1 MNKKYLIALMVQM
14 GAATMSAQQFE
25 SDGCQYT
32 VLSAAERTVQFTAPP
47 ATNPTELVMPASV
60 EYNGTQ
66 YTVVS
71 IGANSFATNTNLAT
85 LSLPATLRDIQAGA
99 FFKTTKLKQIYTAAT
114 TPPDIE
120 TSPFATAIYTN
131 ATLHV
136 PEGTWLAYQTSWR
149 RFYKIEEPGAWTE
162 TIDGIS
168 YQVVSPTSHL
178 AAVTSTSPKY
188 SGDIVIPSTI
198 TSRDVK
204 CKVAII
210 GGYAFDGCS
219 ELTSVQLPDSLLAIV
234 NNAFRKCTRLKRV
247 DMPASVRVL
256 SEGAFKAC
264 DSLVTVTFPMALKRI
279 ENIVF
284 QNCKQLREITLPDS
298 LEYIGPSSFATCSSL
313 VAVHGGSRIRELMS
327 GAFNNCT
334 SLTDFAMPAA
344 IEFIGVSALANIKVN
359 FPAPFPSTLRQ
370 IDGQAFKGNT
380 ALQHVVIP
388 DSCKKF
394 NGSSQ
399 FTGCTALETVVLPK
413 TVTTSVSSWGSMF
426 SGCSSLKSVR
436 LPENMNTIPMNF
448 FQRCA
453 ALESV
458 DIPDGVITIANWS
471 FNATKAL
478 RKIKFPPALTGIAL
492 AAFQES
498 GLDTVVVPAT
508 VVNLGNQVFSTCPN
522 LKSIRIEGPVTAL
535 GSYFARRCPELT
547 EIVLPA
553 TLRTVGRQAF
563 AENPKLK
570 TLALPDSTDDIYQET
585 LMGCTAL
592 DTITLPTGIHKVP
605 VSMFKGCTALRAIT
619 FRSHIDTISATA
631 FAGCTALMN
640 VYAHRT
646 VPPVLDPSAFDDATY
661 AGATLHA
668 RTPDA
673 YRAADGWSKFSN
685 VTTGVEVL
693 NETDEPKIIV
703 APGTITVP
711 EGASVYN
718 MQGML
723 VKPESLPRGIY
734 IVRSRTHTV
743 KVAVP

>member
-85 LSLPATLRDIQAGA
+85 LSLPATLRDIQNGA

-120 TSPFATAIYTN
+120 ASPFASAIYTN

-198 TSRDVK
+198 TSRDMK

-219 ELTSVQLPDSLLAIV
+219 ALTSVQLPDSLLAIV
-234 NNAFRKCTRLKRV
+234 NCAFRKCTRLKRV

-256 SEGAFKAC
+256 SEGAFNAC

-334 SLTDFAMPAA
+334 SLTEFAMPAA
-344 IEFIGVSALANIKVN
+344 IEFIGVTALANIKVN
-359 FPAPFPSTLRQ
+359 FPAPFPASLRQ

-380 ALQHVVIP
+380 ALKHVVIP
-388 DSCKKF
+388 ENCKQL
-394 NGSSQ
+394 GGASL
-399 FTGCTALETVVLPK
+399 FTGCTSLETVVLPK
-413 TVTTSVSSWGSMF
+413 TVSTNPATWSSMF
-426 SGCSSLKSVR
+426 SGCTSLKSAK
-436 LPENMNTIPMNF
+436 LPDFMTTIPMNF
-448 FQRCA
+448 FTGCA
-453 ALESV
+453 SLTDI
-458 DIPDGVITIANWS
+458 DIPEGVITLGNYS
-471 FNATKAL
+471 FKGTTSL
-478 RKIKFPPALTGIAL
+478 RKIKFPTTLTGIAL
-492 AAFQES
+492 GAFQGS
-498 GLDTVVVPAT
+498 GLDSVTLPST
-508 VVNLGNQVFSTCPN
+508 VVNLGNQVFYTCPN
-522 LKSIRIEGPVTAL
+522 LKSIKIEGPVTEL
-535 GSYFARRCPELT
+535 GSYFAGKCPELD
-547 EIVLPA
+547 EIILPN
-553 TLRTVGRQAF
+553 TITTIGRQVF
-563 AENPKLK
+563 ANNPKLK
-570 TLALPDSTDDIYQET
+570 SVWLPNSVTKLYKET
-585 LMGCTAL
+585 FMNCTAL
-592 DTITLPTGIHKVP
+592 DTITLPEGVSNVP
-605 VSMFKGCTALRAIT
+605 EAMFKNCSVLRAIT

-631 FAGCTALMN
+631 FAGCTSLTN

-718 MQGML
+718 MQGMR